1 MFFVRWIQTHGIDPR
16 SRGSDRFVW
25 VKKNV
30 FVAVFGT
37 LGRCFRW
44 EEFLGFT
51 LRKMSNGCLN
61 HLVTWILLYGCT
73 VFGVFA
79 SYVPKWGG
87 SMSNF
92 AVEFPLNCYKHWRFL
107 DLDTPRIEEQPKQT
121 VFTCS
126 NGGSASDQDVTEMS
140 WCARKW
146 IKDKVHS
153 ELQEQFKVKLCKIHQ
168 MKDVSS
174 KIKLKYSKGLRTI
187 SSEVWEFF
195 QAMLQE
201 KLDASIL
208 ARLMAEE
215 RLEELKSLR
224 PKNGERC
231 L

>member
-1 MFFVRWIQTHGIDPR
+1 M
-16 SRGSDRFVW
+16 SD
-25 VKKNV
+25 
-30 FVAVFGT
+30 
-37 LGRCFRW
+37 
-44 EEFLGFT
+44 
-51 LRKMSNGCLN
+51 
-61 HLVTWILLYGCT
+61 
-73 VFGVFA
+73 
-79 SYVPKWGG
+79 
-87 SMSNF
+87 F

-107 DLDTPRIEEQPKQT
+107 DLDTPRIEEQLKKQT

-153 ELQEQFKVKLCKIHQ
+153 ELQEQFKVELCKVYP

-187 SSEVWEFF
+187 SSEVWAFF